1 MEKYESKYDV
11 VLDII
16 EHPENYTP
24 EQLTEILSDSETRE
38 IYNLLCKTDSAI
50 EAGREID
57 VDAEWETRSLNRSH
71 NRLINHCRCSGICC
85 HCGCDRP

>member
-57 VDAEWETRSLNRSH
+57 VDAEVETFRRNMLSARIVHSYGAAVAQPQ
-71 NRLINHCRCSGICC
+71 SQ
-85 HCGCDRP
+85 P